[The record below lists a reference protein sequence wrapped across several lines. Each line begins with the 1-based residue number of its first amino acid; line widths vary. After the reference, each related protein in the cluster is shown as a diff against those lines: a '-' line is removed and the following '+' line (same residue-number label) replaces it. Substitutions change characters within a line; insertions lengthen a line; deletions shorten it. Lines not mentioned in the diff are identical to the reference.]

1 MRKLSLLLALAMLF
15 MCCFVFV
22 ACDSANEG
30 SDATSATT
38 DAAGTTDAAKPGTA
52 ITAPL
57 SDIAAAVEPITHFN
71 DKTSELLYMADD
83 ADMDM
88 LILVYGLVDIPAM
101 DHVTDYVI
109 SMPTDYAN
117 TFAVILF
124 DDGMTQADYDE
135 AKEIM
140 IDIYMRSRASALQ
153 MYMPEEYDIMSWAVE
168 HPELVWRQYD
178 NALVLIVDQAEEPTA
193 AWEAFEAAA
202 LK

>member
-1 MRKLSLLLALAMLF
+1 MKKLSVLLALAMLLT
-15 MCCFVFV
+15 CCLCFA
-22 ACDSANEG
+22 ACDPAPNDGDSTADSTEPVG
-30 SDATSATT
+30 
-38 DAAGTTDAAKPGTA
+38 DAAGKGNAVAASLA
-52 ITAPL
+52 E
-57 SDIAAAVEPITHFN
+57 IAAAVEPITHFN

-117 TFAVILF
+117 TFAVFLF

-135 AKEIM
+135 AKETM

-153 MYMPEEYDIMSWAVE
+153 MYMPEEYEIMAWAVD

-178 NALVLIVDQAEEPTA
+178 NALVLIVDQAEEPAA